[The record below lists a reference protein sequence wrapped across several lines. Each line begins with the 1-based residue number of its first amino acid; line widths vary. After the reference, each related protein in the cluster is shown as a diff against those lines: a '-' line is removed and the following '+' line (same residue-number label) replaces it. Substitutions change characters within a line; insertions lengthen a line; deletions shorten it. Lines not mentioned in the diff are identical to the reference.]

1 MAENTSQQRKLLH
14 SQDAREGLVVVAHT
28 CDFNSER
35 GKGEDQ
41 KLKVTFVDMASLRQ
55 HETLVSKKE
64 KEVGFVYTYL

>member
-1 MAENTSQQRKLLH
+1 MLT
-14 SQDAREGLVVVAHT
+14 REGKFPILIPCIAT
-28 CDFNSER
+28 GNAFLFLM
-35 GKGEDQ
+35 KGEDQ